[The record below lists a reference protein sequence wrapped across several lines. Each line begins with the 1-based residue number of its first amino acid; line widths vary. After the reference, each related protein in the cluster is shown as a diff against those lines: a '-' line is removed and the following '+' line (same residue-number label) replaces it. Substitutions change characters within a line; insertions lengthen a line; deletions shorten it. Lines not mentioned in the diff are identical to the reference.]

1 MSLIMIIIKRDNDFT
16 EILDI
21 YKTYM
26 YYYYYNIWLF
36 IISIIVII
44 VLCII
49 TTHYSKNNNS
59 FIKNWLSL

>member
-26 YYYYYNIWLF
+26 YYYYYNI
-36 IISIIVII
+36 
-44 VLCII
+44 
-49 TTHYSKNNNS
+49 
-59 FIKNWLSL
+59 